1 MQFEKVLLFLSIAWV
16 ALRESSDG
24 AGADGGVDLLLQKTA
39 LIITLFCNFLHM
51 QQIIQH
57 ERDNSL
63 KHWKIIKFIMRKMN

>member
-1 MQFEKVLLFLSIAWV
+1 MQFSKYFSVLESARQ
-16 ALRESSDG
+16 AREGRGRS
-24 AGADGGVDLLLQKTA
+24 DLLLQKTP

-51 QQIIQH
+51 EQIIQL